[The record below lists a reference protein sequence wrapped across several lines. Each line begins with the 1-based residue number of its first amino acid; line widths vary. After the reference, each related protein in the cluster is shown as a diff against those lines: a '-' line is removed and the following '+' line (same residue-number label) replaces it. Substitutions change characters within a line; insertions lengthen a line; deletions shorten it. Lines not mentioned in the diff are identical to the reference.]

1 MSKQNEKRNS
11 IGNEAFNAW
20 VNSNHKSVTILGTGV
35 GKGVL
40 NTRVVEYARENLD
53 LDDYDIPI
61 LIGCDSTTNRDDNI
75 PAEFKKRGISLEGV
89 KIECYQSLYKLEGKK
104 IGLFIGDEYDV
115 SLTPKYSLFYVN
127 NDIQYMHLS
136 TATLNPQKRLISNG
150 IAPIT
155 YEFGT
160 MDSQDAELI
169 NKTVVIIHYVSMYTH
184 RTITAKSGKL
194 MSERDMYKFFDNKY
208 VFTNEKI
215 AELYDKKSN
224 ETVFTA
230 KVQLEQKI
238 NALKRQ
244 RKMWAIKRA
253 NLLFGLESSA
263 EYARK
268 LSNYLLEKNEN
279 NKILIFTKFT
289 ELADQIA
296 CSYHNGT
303 TDENLVRFNNNEIRA
318 LAVSKKV
325 QRGYNFKDLNHVIA
339 CGFDSSEDY
348 FEQAING
355 RATRLRV
362 GETAYLHLICP
373 TVDGKPTR
381 ASEWIENILKNF
393 DKTRIVHWDAR
404 KD

>member
-160 MDSQDAELI
+160 MDSQD
-169 NKTVVIIHYVSMYTH
+169 
-184 RTITAKSGKL
+184 
-194 MSERDMYKFFDNKY
+194 
-208 VFTNEKI
+208 
-215 AELYDKKSN
+215 
-224 ETVFTA
+224 
-230 KVQLEQKI
+230 
-238 NALKRQ
+238 
-244 RKMWAIKRA
+244 
-253 NLLFGLESSA
+253 
-263 EYARK
+263 
-268 LSNYLLEKNEN
+268 
-279 NKILIFTKFT
+279 
-289 ELADQIA
+289 
-296 CSYHNGT
+296 
-303 TDENLVRFNNNEIRA
+303 
-318 LAVSKKV
+318 
-325 QRGYNFKDLNHVIA
+325 
-339 CGFDSSEDY
+339 
-348 FEQAING
+348 
-355 RATRLRV
+355 
-362 GETAYLHLICP
+362 
-373 TVDGKPTR
+373 
-381 ASEWIENILKNF
+381 
-393 DKTRIVHWDAR
+393 
-404 KD
+404 